1 MSGVRHLHP
10 TSPGVRHHPPIFVRT
25 VKKLESAL
33 VALFALC
40 GNEVPDMSAVMIL
53 RHGSKPLNVPPL
65 RKAQY
70 IVAARE
76 GWAPAP
82 TNDIQKAIWNR
93 VMAEKAAAT
102 NAPSPAK

>member
-1 MSGVRHLHP
+1 M
-10 TSPGVRHHPPIFVRT
+10 
-25 VKKLESAL
+25 KKLESAR

-40 GNEVPDMSAVMIL
+40 GNEVPDMSAVMML

-82 TNDIQKAIWNR
+82 TNDIQKAVWDR
-93 VMAEKAAAT
+93 VMADMAAT
-102 NAPSPAK
+102 NAPAATFPAK

>member
-10 TSPGVRHHPPIFVRT
+10 HLVWCQALPFIFVHT

-40 GNEVPDMSAVMIL
+40 GNEVPDMSAVMML

-65 RKAQY
+65 HKAQY

-82 TNDIQKAIWNR
+82 TNDYKRAIFEAAKTNKADK
-93 VMAEKAAAT
+93 AET
-102 NAPSPAK
+102 TAK

>member
-1 MSGVRHLHP
+1 M
-10 TSPGVRHHPPIFVRT
+10 
-25 VKKLESAL
+25 KKLESAL

-70 IVAARE
+70 IVAVKE

-82 TNDIQKAIWNR
+82 DQRHPEGHLGPRHGGKGR
-93 VMAEKAAAT
+93 RHKR
-102 NAPSPAK
+102 PSRHYPGLGEVSTAG

>member
-1 MSGVRHLHP
+1 M
-10 TSPGVRHHPPIFVRT
+10 
-25 VKKLESAL
+25 KKLESAR

-76 GWAPAP
+76 GWAPPP
-82 TNDIQKAIWNR
+82 TNDIQMDIWNR
-93 VMAEKAAAT
+93 VKAEKAAAT
-102 NAPSPAK
+102 NAPAATCPAK

>member
-1 MSGVRHLHP
+1 M
-10 TSPGVRHHPPIFVRT
+10 
-25 VKKLESAL
+25 KKLESAL

-82 TNDIQKAIWNR
+82 TNDIQKAIWDR
-93 VMAEKAAAT
+93 VKAARAAAT
-102 NAPSPAK
+102 NAPAATPPAK